1 MRVLKDCEV
10 DLVSG
15 GEEKPKPKPKP
26 EPCDCETPWYER
38 FTNLPPKDPPDLVVP
53 DPFF

>member
-1 MRVLKDCEV
+1 MRILEMYEIDM
-10 DLVSG
+10 VSG
-15 GEEKPKPKPKP
+15 GEDKPKPKPKP
-26 EPCDCETPWYER
+26 EPEPCDTPWNER